1 MESGLLLDVVIG
13 KGVAILEL
21 LAGED
26 EALLVGRNALL
37 VLDLSLDVVD
47 GVRRLDLESDRLAG
61 EGLDENLHTT
71 TEAEHQVEGALLL
84 NVVVRKS
91 AAVLELLAGEDETL
105 LVGRNSLLV
114 LDLGLHVVNGVGR
127 LDLESDSLA
136 RKGL

>member
-1 MESGLLLDVVIG
+1 MESGVLLDVVIG
-13 KGVAILEL
+13 KSAAVLEL

-84 NVVVRKS
+84 NVAVRKS

-105 LVGRNSLLV
+105 LVGRNTLLV
-114 LDLGLHVVNGVGR
+114 LDIGLHVVNGV
-127 LDLESDSLA
+127 
-136 RKGL
+136 